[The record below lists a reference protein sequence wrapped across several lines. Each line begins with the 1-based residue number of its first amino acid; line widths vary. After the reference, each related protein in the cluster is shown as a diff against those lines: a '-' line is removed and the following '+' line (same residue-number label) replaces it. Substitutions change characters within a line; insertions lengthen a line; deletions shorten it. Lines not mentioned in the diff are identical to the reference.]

1 MLTIRLDKEMEKDI
15 DVMAKQLQITK
26 SELIRECIA
35 EYVIKF
41 EKPTAWEL
49 GADVF
54 GQYAS
59 GKNNLSRDRKVL
71 LTEIIKAKRC
81 IKS

>member
-1 MLTIRLDKEMEKDI
+1 MLTIRLDKDMEKDI
-15 DVMAKQLQITK
+15 DVMAKYLQMSK
-26 SELIRECIA
+26 SELVRECIA
-35 EYVIKF
+35 EYVVKF

-49 GADVF
+49 GVDVF

-59 GKNNLSRDRKVL
+59 GKNNLSRDRKEL

-81 IKS
+81 TKS